1 MKYRIRKSLEK
12 HQLKSYLHG
21 DQKMPENPIDCSLGI
36 NPFGCSESITKEVFA
51 SMYDTIMPYPSYPYN
66 DLKKAITEYLA
77 PIDKFETSQITLQ
90 AGSINMLIDLN
101 RLFVEDGTRVLVG
114 EPSFT
119 SAITD
124 MRANGGIIDAISL
137 DENDKFKFS
146 VDAYKKALKPEHT
159 LVYID
164 NPNNPTGQVIP
175 ISELEELAKV
185 CLAQDTVLL
194 IDEAYGDFMD
204 LENSGASLVNKYD
217 NVIVTK
223 TLSKGFGLA
232 GLRCGY
238 VLVPKSFVQYMQKL
252 PAEMVLTEV
261 AARIMP
267 YALKDKK
274 HIETSREKIKINKDK
289 LISSL
294 SVLKSSL
301 TGDTVPITLLY
312 TDKDVDL
319 YALFLKYGII
329 TERGEDFDGI
339 GKRHVRIRVP
349 KDIDELLPRIAKIE
363 EELKSL

>member
-1 MKYRIRKSLEK
+1 MNYRIKQSLKDHE
-12 HQLKSYLHG
+12 LKSYLHG
-21 DQKMPENPIDCSLGI
+21 DFQMPENPIDCSLGI
-36 NPFGCSESITKEVFA
+36 NPFGCSPSITKELFA
-51 SMYDTIMPYPSYPYN
+51 DLYDTIMPYPSYPYN
-66 DLKKAITEYLA
+66 DLKQAIVEYLA
-77 PIDKFETSQITLQ
+77 SVAEIDISQITLQ

-101 RLFVEDGTRVLVG
+101 RLFVYEGANVLLG

-124 MRANGGIIDAISL
+124 MRANGGIIDAIAL
-137 DENDKFKFS
+137 KEEDNFKFS
-146 VDAYKKALKPEHT
+146 VDAYIKALKPEHSI
-159 LVYID
+159 VYID

-185 CLAQDTVLL
+185 CLSQDTVLL

-204 LENSGASLVNKYD
+204 LENSALVLLNKYD

-238 VLVPKSFVQYMQKL
+238 VVVPKAFVEYMNKL
-252 PAEMVLTEV
+252 PAEMVITEV

-267 YALKDKK
+267 YALRDSE
-274 HIETSREKIKINKDK
+274 HISDSREKIKINKDK
-289 LISSL
+289 LLSSL
-294 SVLKSSL
+294 KVLKTSE
-301 TGDTVPITLLY
+301 TGETVPITLLY

-319 YALFLKYGII
+319 YALFLKHGII

-339 GKRHVRIRVP
+339 GKRHVRLRVP
-349 KDIDELLPRIAKIE
+349 KDIDELLIRIEKIE
-363 EELKSL
+363 SELKDI